1 MSWVWLNIP
10 LGVLV
15 VLAIAGI
22 SMWLV
27 IKHPDARPE
36 LAIAARPDLAAATR
50 PDLAGAA
57 QPPRDR
63 AHARRPGART
73 PLRAGTR

>member
-1 MSWVWLNIP
+1 MMSWVWLNIP
-10 LGVLV
+10 LGVVV

-22 SMWLV
+22 PIWLV
-27 IKHPDARPE
+27 LKHPDARPQP
-36 LAIAARPDLAAATR
+36 AVAAR

-57 QPPRDR
+57 QPARDR
-63 AHARRPGART
+63 AHQRTPAARI